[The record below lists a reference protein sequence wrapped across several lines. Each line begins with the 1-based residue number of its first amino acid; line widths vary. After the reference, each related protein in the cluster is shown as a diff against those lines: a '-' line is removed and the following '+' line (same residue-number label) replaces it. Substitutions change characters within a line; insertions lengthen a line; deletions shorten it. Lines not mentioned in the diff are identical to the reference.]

1 MSDMPNPNSNTSDEQ
16 ANQEPSLNLEKL
28 PEQNPSTNVNPEQS
42 VNSDAPKQD
51 PETKTTNTLAI
62 LCLIFGLVGAIPLT
76 PGLIN
81 IIAII
86 MGHIGRSQIRQN
98 PNESGAGIALAGLIL
113 SYVSW
118 LTIPIIFLVVASINL
133 VDLFRMLFFGGGYII
148 LDSLKNVA

>member
-1 MSDMPNPNSNTSDEQ
+1 MSDTPSPNTVNEKTD
-16 ANQEPSLNLEKL
+16 QEPSRNLEISL
-28 PEQNPSTNVNPEQS
+28 EQSSAPKPNPEPAQ
-42 VNSDAPKQD
+42 NSDVPNQD

-76 PGLIN
+76 PGFIN

-98 PNESGAGIALAGLIL
+98 LNESGAGIALAGLIL